1 MIRGSNFIN
10 SASDVSRPLILKKN
24 LAIKKFVHFLKFRS
38 MCKMVE
44 SIDKKD
50 KISIMVNICIES
62 IQTLEFN

>member
-1 MIRGSNFIN
+1 
-10 SASDVSRPLILKKN
+10 
-24 LAIKKFVHFLKFRS
+24 

-62 IQTLEFN
+62 IQTLEFNWKHRLTHYKTTR